1 MKRRGREGS
10 RAMNR
15 LGLIATA
22 MLTLSAT
29 GLMGGCTSG
38 SPPATGT
45 FTPVVGE
52 LKDTLGS
59 SLDRAWEASRAVVK
73 ELQFEERSEAKD
85 AFTGRLTAR
94 QADGEDVVIRLTR
107 VHDDVTDIT
116 IKVGLF
122 GAETRSREI
131 MSRIKSRLKK

>member
-1 MKRRGREGS
+1 
-10 RAMNR
+10 MNR
-15 LGLIATA
+15 LLVVAVVVSLAVVGT
-22 MLTLSAT
+22 
-29 GLMGGCTSG
+29 GGCASG

-52 LKDTLGS
+52 LKDTLAS
-59 SLDRAWEASRAVVK
+59 SLDRAWEASKAVVK

-94 QADGEDVVIRLTR
+94 QADGDDVVIRLTR

-131 MSRIKSRLKK
+131 MSRIKSRLRK